1 MGDKP
6 MRSTIRALSWTL
18 GAFLLVFVLAMP
30 AHARIQIEGLG
41 GEIEIEGFISSEAR
55 TNIGSG
61 SPYLSQWIQ
70 RLQVEANLAYEE
82 VGIFDELSFTTIIR
96 PEFDAAYY
104 NGMSGSTHR
113 QGDNVSYLGDRFSH
127 NTDPVG
133 FGGFDGFNGFF
144 RSQGGALGENALSTG
159 GISKLVTHGMQ
170 NPQWLDDNFETIL
183 NRTGTGGGNFSLAQ
197 AAGGGASGFPI
208 VSATGQQELRCTR
221 CQNLDDDPL
230 DVAMQN
236 TGSNGQLYPF
246 RELYA
251 DAVIDDFWIRLG
263 KQQIVWGKTDFF
275 RLQDVLNPVDFG
287 QHFFFDSFED
297 IRIPQWM
304 LSIQY
309 KAGNI
314 GPLTDNA
321 FQFVWN
327 FDEFKGIGLGNP
339 SQAWAHPFAKEQSTF
354 AAFNH
359 YFSVE
364 PCIGAGYSPG
374 INDYAVNSTNGFAGG
389 AGATGQAA
397 VITALNANPNARCG
411 ALGPQ
416 DQRLPSGFGQP
427 VGLSFSDRPDWDIS
441 NTEPA
446 ARWEFRFKAVRM
458 AFTHH
463 YGWNDI
469 PVFKFHSVNVPTAIS
484 TGTRGT
490 ADRLIFDLAADLTNG
505 SGGIPIQVMSP
516 TQGIQDVANALG
528 GTALASTNDITNATP
543 LGDIAA
549 TALLHDNAEVF
560 YRTGALL
567 GGQTHIDY
575 KQAHTSG
582 MAIDYFEPRSGVVF
596 RIESSITFEE
606 LVNNTRKADWVDE
619 SDVMRWSIGLDRPTF
634 IPWLNK
640 SRTFFLSMQIF
651 DTWYIDHEGDK
662 NTGYFVDEHN
672 FITTFFFIGNY
683 MRDTLKPVG
692 FLVWEETAN
701 SWTAGLNL
709 EWLIDNHWSVKGGL
723 HTIWGGD
730 NNYTHDSGPFSS
742 FIVPGGDGGRVPGA
756 PAYPYQNSVFGVA
769 REGIG
774 ALRDND
780 ELFLNLKY
788 QF

>member
-1 MGDKP
+1 MGDSQMK
-6 MRSTIRALSWTL
+6 STQRALSWTL
-18 GAFLLVFVLAMP
+18 GAFLTVFVIAMP
-30 AHARIQIEGLG
+30 VQARISIEALG
-41 GEIEIEGFISSEAR
+41 GEIEVEGFISSEAR
-55 TNIGSG
+55 TNVGSG

-70 RLQVEANLAYEE
+70 RLQIEANLQYED
-82 VGIFDELSFTTIIR
+82 VGIFDELSFTTVIR
-96 PEFDAAYY
+96 PEIDNAYY
-104 NGMSGSTHR
+104 NGLSGSTHR
-113 QGDNVSYLGDRFSH
+113 QGDNVSYDAQRFSH
-127 NTDPVG
+127 NTDPIG
-133 FGGFDGFNGFF
+133 FGGFDVTAAGFGVGNF
-144 RSQGGALGENALSTG
+144 GENSLSTG
-159 GISKLVTHGMQ
+159 GISKLVTHGQQ
-170 NPQWLDDNFETIL
+170 NPQWLNDNFETIL
-183 NRTGTGGGNFSLAQ
+183 GRTGVGGNTFSTTQ
-197 AAGGGASGFPI
+197 AFSQANSGFPL

-251 DAVIDDFWIRLG
+251 DGIIGDTWIRLG

-304 LSIQY
+304 LSVQY

-339 SQAWAHPFAKEQSTF
+339 SQAWAHPFAKQQSTF
-354 AAFNH
+354 AIFNH
-359 YFSVE
+359 YFSTE
-364 PCIGAGYSPG
+364 PCIGAGYTPG
-374 INDYAVNSTNGFAGG
+374 ANSLA
-389 AGATGQAA
+389 AA
-397 VITALNANPNARCG
+397 VGGGVAGVNAALNANPNARCG

-427 VGLSFSDRPDWDIS
+427 VGLSYSDRPDWDIK

-463 YGWNDI
+463 FGWNDV
-469 PVFKFHSVNVPTAIS
+469 PVFAFHSVNVNNADLV
-484 TGTRGT
+484 GT
-490 ADRLIFDLAADLTNG
+490 AVPGLASRTNPRYQSDNLIFDLAANLATGGSLTTAG
-505 SGGIPIQVMSP
+505 AVGAIPITVMSP
-516 TQGIQDVANALG
+516 TDAINAIAG
-528 GTALASTNDITNATP
+528 GTGPNAAQAQLA
-543 LGDIAA
+543 IANN
-549 TALLHDNAEVF
+549 NAELF
-560 YRTGALL
+560 YRGGALL

-575 KQAHTSG
+575 KASHTTG

-596 RIESSITFEE
+596 RIESSITLDE
-606 LVNNTRKADWVDE
+606 LVNNTRKATWVDE
-619 SDVMRWSIGLDRPTF
+619 SDVMRWSIGIDRPTF

-640 SRTFFLSMQIF
+640 DRTFFLSMQIF

-672 FITTFFFIGNY
+672 FITTFFFVGNY

-692 FLVWEETAN
+692 FLVWEEMAN

-709 EWLIDNHWSVKGGL
+709 EWLIDNHWSIKGGL
-723 HTIWGGD
+723 HTIMGGD
-730 NNYTHDSGPFSS
+730 NNYTHDSGPFTS
-742 FIVPGGDGGRVPGA
+742 FIAGGGDGGRVTGA
-756 PAYPYQNSVFGVA
+756 GGAYPYQNSVFGVA